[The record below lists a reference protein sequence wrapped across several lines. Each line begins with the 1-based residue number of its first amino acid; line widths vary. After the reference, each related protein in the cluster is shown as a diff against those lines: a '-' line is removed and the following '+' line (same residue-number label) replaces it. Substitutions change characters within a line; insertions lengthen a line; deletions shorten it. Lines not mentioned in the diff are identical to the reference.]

1 MMQYRLLK
9 VLFATIISLFLCACV
24 DKEDEFDMQFSS
36 TDRPISELVTCEY
49 SNSELEDIVSTATT
63 IQALNARYPVE
74 CIRDCGNIV
83 RVSYCGDDAVAVI
96 LFDNKGNRIMGRV
109 FTTYRL
115 KDDFETI
122 NIGSCLNDVQQIDP
136 DGNYLFLITGRN
148 DIPRES
154 VHCTKD
160 GYLIT
165 IKYTYDNAVSELL
178 VEYL

>member
-36 TDRPISELVTCEY
+36 TDRLISELVTCEY

-63 IQALNARYPVE
+63 IQALNARYPIE

-122 NIGSCLNDVQQIDP
+122 NIGSCLNSVNCVMWTILATPAPCCPFLCVLQIFYKKFRDSIIVGIF
-136 DGNYLFLITGRN
+136 DGN
-148 DIPRES
+148 
-154 VHCTKD
+154 
-160 GYLIT
+160 
-165 IKYTYDNAVSELL
+165 
-178 VEYL
+178 